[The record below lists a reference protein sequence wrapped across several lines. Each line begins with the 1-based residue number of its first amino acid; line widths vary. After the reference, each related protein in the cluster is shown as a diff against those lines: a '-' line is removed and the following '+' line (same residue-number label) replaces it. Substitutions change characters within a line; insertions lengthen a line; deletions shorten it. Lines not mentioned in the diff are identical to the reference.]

1 MAADQRPDQRPRPAV
16 LCILDGWG
24 FRPDPR
30 DNAILDAR
38 TPTYD
43 RLIATCP
50 QSLIDASETFVGLPK
65 GQMGNS
71 EVGHMNLGAGRVAVP
86 DQPRIDHAIED
97 GSLACNEVLTGL
109 IAALKKSGGACHL
122 MGLTSPGGV
131 HAHEDHL
138 IALANLIAG
147 AGVPVKIHAFLD
159 GRDMPPR
166 SAHECLKSVEDKL
179 KRGLPIS
186 FATVIG
192 RFYAMDRDKRW
203 DRVQAAFEAMNDAKG
218 KVTARTPKE
227 AVDKAYANDKNDE
240 FVEPTVIEGYEGMK
254 DGDGVLMFNY
264 RSDRAR
270 EILTAL
276 LDPMF
281 DGFKRGRLVKFSDA
295 VGMVEYSAALN
306 SFLKTMF
313 PPVQFPMGLG
323 ETVSRAG
330 LKQLRIAETEKYAHV
345 TFFFN
350 GGEEKPFEGEERI
363 LVPSP
368 KVQTY
373 DLKPEMSAP
382 EVTDRLVEAI
392 GSGKF
397 DLVVVNYANSDM
409 VGHTGELAAA
419 IKAIEAVDTCLGRLS
434 EAVKKAGG
442 VLLVTADHGNS
453 EQMFDEKTGQKH
465 TQHTLNR
472 VPALLFNGP
481 ANVRSLSD
489 GKLADVAPTMLAL
502 MKVPQPQE
510 MTGHSLL
517 SEKARPAVLA
527 APHGSAATAHAVTA

>member
-1 MAADQRPDQRPRPAV
+1 VSNRPTV

-30 DNAILDAR
+30 DNAILAAT
-38 TPTYD
+38 TPNYD

-50 QSLIDASETFVGLPK
+50 QGLIDASETFVGLPK

-71 EVGHMNLGAGRVAVP
+71 EVGHMNLGAGRIAVP
-86 DQPRIDHAIED
+86 DQPRIDTAIED
-97 GSLACNEVLTGL
+97 GALARNPLLLDL
-109 IAALKKSGGACHL
+109 IATLKKNGHACHL
-122 MGLTSPGGV
+122 LGLASPGGV
-131 HAHEDHL
+131 HAHQDHL
-138 IALANLIAG
+138 IALANTIAR
-147 AGVPVKIHAFLD
+147 AGVPVWIHAFLD

-166 SAHECLKSVEDKL
+166 SALDCLKTIEAGL
-179 KRGLPIS
+179 GQGLPIK

-203 DRVQAAFEAMNDAKG
+203 ERVGAAYDAMVSAMGQAIAA
-218 KVTARTPKE
+218 TPAE
-227 AVDKAYANDKNDE
+227 AVDQAYAQDKSDE
-240 FVEPTVIEGYEGMK
+240 FVVPTVIGGYAGMQ
-254 DGDGVLMFNY
+254 DGDGLLMANY

-281 DGFKRGRLVKFSDA
+281 DGFKRARLPAFAAA
-295 VGMVEYSAALN
+295 VGMVTYSKALDG
-306 SFLKTMF
+306 FLKTLF
-313 PPVQFPMGLG
+313 PPMQLKMGLG

-330 LKQLRIAETEKYAHV
+330 LRQLRIAETEKYAHV

-350 GGEEKPFEGEERI
+350 GGEEKPFDGEERI

-392 GSGKF
+392 GAGTF
-397 DLVVVNYANSDM
+397 DLIVVNYANSDM
-409 VGHTGELAAA
+409 VGHSGDLSAA
-419 IKAIEAVDTCLGRLS
+419 IKAVEAIDLCLGRLMT
-434 EAVKKAGG
+434 AVEKAGG
-442 VLLVTADHGNS
+442 TMLVTADHGNS
-453 EQMFDEKTGQKH
+453 EQMFDETTGQKH

-481 ANVRSLSD
+481 AAIRSLED
-489 GKLADVAPTMLAL
+489 GKLADVAPTLLAL
-502 MKVPQPQE
+502 MQVPQPAE
-510 MTGHSLL
+510 MTGHPLL
-517 SEKARPAVLA
+517 SEKIRPALLGVA
-527 APHGSAATAHAVTA
+527 HGHTPTVASSRS

>member
-1 MAADQRPDQRPRPAV
+1 MSDARPRPAV

-24 FRPDPR
+24 FRTDPR

-38 TPTYD
+38 TPNYD

-50 QSLIDASETFVGLPK
+50 QGLIDASETFVGLPK

-86 DQPRIDHAIED
+86 DQPRIDKAIED
-97 GSLACNEVLTGL
+97 GSLAKSKILADL
-109 IAALKKSGGACHL
+109 ITALKKTKGACHL
-122 MGLTSPGGV
+122 MGLASPGGV
-131 HAHEDHL
+131 HSHQDHL

-147 AGVPVKIHAFLD
+147 AGVPVRIHAFLD

-166 SAHECLKSVEDKL
+166 SAHDCLKDIKAGL
-179 KRGLPIS
+179 KQGLPIR
-186 FATVIG
+186 FATVTG

-203 DRVQAAFEAMNDAKG
+203 ERVNAAYDALVDAKG
-218 KVTARTPKE
+218 KATTKTPDE
-227 AVDKAYANDKNDE
+227 AVDKAYADDKSDE
-240 FVEPTVIEGYEGMK
+240 FVPPTVIDGYDGMK
-254 DGDGVLMFNY
+254 DGDALLMFNY

-281 DGFKRGRLVKFSDA
+281 DGFKRGRMVRFADA

-306 SFLKTMF
+306 EFLKTLF
-313 PPVQFPMGLG
+313 PPVTIKMGLG

-350 GGEEKPFEGEERI
+350 GGEERQFDGEERI

-382 EVTDRLVEAI
+382 EVTDKLVGAI

-419 IKAIEAVDTCLGRLS
+419 IKAIEAVDTCLGRLM

-442 VLLVTADHGNS
+442 VLLVTADHGNA
-453 EQMFDEKTGQKH
+453 EQMFDEATGQKH

-472 VPALLFNGP
+472 VPALLFNAP
-481 ANVRSLSD
+481 ARVHSLAD

-502 MKVPQPQE
+502 MGVPQPSE
-510 MTGHSLL
+510 MTGRSLL
-517 SEKARPAVLA
+517 SEASRPAVLA
-527 APHGSAATAHAVTA
+527 VPLQAVAALA

>member
-1 MAADQRPDQRPRPAV
+1 MAARPRPAV

-24 FRPDPR
+24 HRPDPK

-38 TPTYD
+38 TPNYD

-50 QSLIDASETFVGLPK
+50 QGLIDASETFVGLPK

-86 DQPRIDHAIED
+86 DLPRIDKAIED
-97 GSLACNEVLTGL
+97 GSLAKNGTLTEL
-109 IAALKKSGGACHL
+109 IATLKENGGACHL
-122 MGLTSPGGV
+122 VGLASPGGV
-131 HAHEDHL
+131 HSHQDHL
-138 IALANLIAG
+138 VSLANMIAG
-147 AGVPVKIHAFLD
+147 AGVPVWIHALLD

-166 SAHECLKSVEDKL
+166 SAQECLEHIQTSL
-179 KRGLPIS
+179 KAGLPIK
-186 FATVIG
+186 FATVGG
-192 RFYAMDRDKRW
+192 RYYAMDRDKRW
-203 DRVQAAFEAMNDAKG
+203 ERVAKAYDALVDGKG
-218 KVTARTPKE
+218 ETAKTPKE
-227 AVDKAYANDKNDE
+227 AVDKGYAARLDDE
-240 FVEPTVIEGYEGMK
+240 FVLPTVIDGYTGMK
-254 DGDGVLMFNY
+254 DGDGLLMFNF

-270 EILTAL
+270 QILTAL

-281 DGFKRGRLVKFSDA
+281 DGFKRGRLVKLVAA

-306 SFLKTMF
+306 EFLKTLF
-313 PPVQFPMGLG
+313 PPAIIKMGLG
-323 ETVSRAG
+323 ETVARAG

-350 GGEEKPFEGEERI
+350 GGEERQFEGEERI

-382 EVTDRLVEAI
+382 EVTDKLVAAI

-397 DLVVVNYANSDM
+397 DLIVANYANSDM
-409 VGHTGELAAA
+409 VGHTGNLQAA
-419 IKAIEAVDTCLGRLS
+419 IKAIEAVDACLGRLM
-434 EAVKKAGG
+434 AATKKAGG
-442 VLLVTADHGNS
+442 VMFITADHGNA
-453 EQMFDEKTGQKH
+453 EQMYDEQTHQKH

-472 VPALLFNGP
+472 VPALLFNAP
-481 ANVRSLSD
+481 ANVRSLGD

-502 MKVPQPQE
+502 MQVPQPRE

-517 SEKARPAVLA
+517 SEVSRPVVLA
-527 APHGSAATAHAVTA
+527 APGHTMAATA